1 MPFSVEEEIKRS
13 RILNYSVNHIQSAAL
28 FSRLSFNIEK
38 KNGGKVSSEL
48 SDEHW
53 AYVTGAIFF
62 AVSFLEATINELFA
76 DIADDTMVKIDS
88 TLWRLEPK
96 AISMMA
102 NFWKIGIP
110 RTARYSILEK
120 YQIALILTEKTKFD
134 TGKNPFQDVFHLVK
148 LRNALIHYEPEW
160 IPHLSETNRN
170 EVKPHKFEGMFKGKF
185 KENPMVG
192 VGDPFFPDKC
202 LGHGCA
208 KWAVISSKNFVDEFF
223 SRLGLTPRFNR
234 VRDNL
239 KTE

>member
-1 MPFSVEEEIKRS
+1 MPFSVEGEIKPS
-13 RILNYSVNHIQSAAL
+13 RLLNYSVNHIQSAAL
-28 FSRLSFNIEK
+28 FSRLSFNIE

-88 TLWRLEPK
+88 NLWQLEHK
-96 AISMMA
+96 AISRLA
-102 NFWKIGIP
+102 NFWKIASQGK
-110 RTARYSILEK
+110 RHYSIIEK
-120 YQIALILTEKTKFD
+120 YQIALILTDKPKFD
-134 TGKNPFQDVFHLVK
+134 TDKNPYQDVSYLVK
-148 LRNALIHYEPEW
+148 LRNALMHYKPEW

-170 EVKPHKFEGMFKGKF
+170 EVDQHKFEKMLKVKF
-185 KENPMVG
+185 KENPMAG
-192 VGDPFFPDKC
+192 VGNPFFPDKC

-208 KWAVISSKNFVDEFF
+208 EWAVISSINFVDEFF